1 MAHAVRPVI
10 SKVNQQKEQQPIHP
24 RFFPR
29 KECKVSIQH
38 FVNTNGENTHKQP
51 RYLRGNAT
59 AQVGNRVGQVVKLP
73 VRKPFHHQFNPD
85 QDEKDWNG
93 QNDRVKI
100 QPETISFATKVSEMA
115 LKILKGVW
123 FFSMLAL
130 LVIFFYVYAGLPENV
145 MLWDFP
151 QQLALSRSGL
161 FYVAIVLVAL
171 VNAMV
176 YLVRQVAGTQT
187 GLTSWF
193 YGMIATV
200 NIFLIAVLG
209 FIHVFNGGERYDYS
223 RMAPAIYGSIIL
235 VSVWLISWP
244 VIKIFQ
250 KISAK

>member
-1 MAHAVRPVI
+1 M
-10 SKVNQQKEQQPIHP
+10 
-24 RFFPR
+24 
-29 KECKVSIQH
+29 
-38 FVNTNGENTHKQP
+38 T
-51 RYLRGNAT
+51 
-59 AQVGNRVGQVVKLP
+59 
-73 VRKPFHHQFNPD
+73 
-85 QDEKDWNG
+85 
-93 QNDRVKI
+93 
-100 QPETISFATKVSEMA
+100 

-130 LVIFFYVYAGLPENV
+130 LVIFFYVYAGLPETV
-145 MLWDFP
+145 TLWDFP
-151 QQLALSRSGL
+151 QQIALSRSGL